1 MGTLLQQRAVKN
13 LVENGGKSVSGAMRK
28 ANYSPAT
35 AKTPKKLT
43 QSKYYQR
50 ILKKYLPINK
60 ILRVHNQ
67 GLEANKVISA
77 QVFPGG
83 KDGKPI
89 NDFIE
94 VPDWQSRA
102 KFVEMAYK
110 RLGFDNVV
118 ELGLHFHQHIESQR
132 EKYEV

>member
-1 MGTLLQQRAVKN
+1 MANLRQQEATKIV
-13 LVENGGKSVSGAMRK
+13 LETGGKSVSKAMIK
-28 ANYSPAT
+28 AGYSPAT
-35 AKTPKKLT
+35 AKNPKKLT
-43 QSKYYQR
+43 QSKYYQNL
-50 ILKKYLPINK
+50 IKKYLPVTK
-60 ILRVHNQ
+60 VLRVHNQ

-77 QVFPGG
+77 PVFPGG